1 MQRGTPSGTAT
12 SAAPSRGTSLQPSR
26 RAARAGY
33 SAVRSG
39 DDVKIALSTS
49 SGWKPLVS
57 WSARNSSAVAS
68 RIAWPVLAGAV
79 VAPRSPRR
87 VLLMALAGQLRLMV
101 ITDAGVLKGR
111 DPVEACRRA
120 VAGGATMIQVRLKDA
135 PPEEVVALARALVGA
150 LAVPVIV
157 NDRVDVA
164 LAAGAAGAHLGQE
177 DPPLDR
183 LRSHVPPRFLL
194 GLSVGSPAQAE
205 RGRAWPAD
213 YWSVGPC
220 FATANKPDAGAPLGA
235 EGFGRLARL
244 APAGTPV
251 IGIGGVTP
259 ANAPPLAPAAAA
271 GPVPWLQRVVLRGE
285 EDRVIGGVP
294 HLRLD
299 NRGGGEGLVS
309 REVQGVGAPLPLRA
323 PLLGELVRHD
333 ADQLPRPD
341 PEREQVGR
349 REQVSL
355 GAGRLGGNADAHE
368 QARVLGCREEGIPRN
383 LELGPGEVRHL
394 GEPQALPHGEALLDP
409 PAALERRHHVGPRF
423 VLPQQVHAALE
434 RACQPAQPGIQPE
447 RAGMGDH
454 VVGGERVDGGVIAH
468 PGTFRLYAR
477 LRGLA

>member
-49 SGWKPLVS
+49 SGWNPFAS

-68 RIAWPVLAGAV
+68 RMAWPVLAGAV

-111 DPVEACRRA
+111 DPVEACRQA
-120 VAGGATMIQVRLKDA
+120 AAGGATIIQVRLKDA

-164 LAAGAAGAHLGQE
+164 LAAGAAGAHLGQQ

-183 LRSHVPPRFLL
+183 LRPHVPPDFLL
-194 GLSVGSPAQAE
+194 GLSVGSPAEAE

-213 YWSVGPC
+213 YWSIGPC
-220 FATANKPDAGAPLGA
+220 FATANKADAGAPLGV

-251 IGIGGVTP
+251 IGIGGVTV
-259 ANAPPLAPAAAA
+259 ANAAALMRAGAAGVAVIGAVWGGGATDPGAAARA
-271 GPVPWLQRVVLRGE
+271 
-285 EDRVIGGVP
+285 
-294 HLRLD
+294 
-299 NRGGGEGLVS
+299 
-309 REVQGVGAPLPLRA
+309 LRA
-323 PLLGELVRHD
+323 
-333 ADQLPRPD
+333 A
-341 PEREQVGR
+341 
-349 REQVSL
+349 
-355 GAGRLGGNADAHE
+355 
-368 QARVLGCREEGIPRN
+368 
-383 LELGPGEVRHL
+383 
-394 GEPQALPHGEALLDP
+394 
-409 PAALERRHHVGPRF
+409 
-423 VLPQQVHAALE
+423 
-434 RACQPAQPGIQPE
+434 
-447 RAGMGDH
+447 
-454 VVGGERVDGGVIAH
+454 IA
-468 PGTFRLYAR
+468 
-477 LRGLA
+477 